1 MDLLNKIVTRR
12 KNTLLFVLAI
22 FLVNMLAIQLYYES
36 IKRAMDNNYVYLYK
50 YPIKLQR
57 TVAK

>member
-1 MDLLNKIVTRR
+1 MNLLNKIITRR
-12 KNTLLFVLAI
+12 KNTMLFILAI

-50 YPIKLQR
+50 YPIKLIR
-57 TVAK
+57 SVK